1 MSSDFISSDTKKRI
15 YADVKEIIQH
25 PLTNHGIYYSH
36 SEENILIGYALIIGP
51 ENTPY
56 QWGNY
61 LFKIKFSSSYPH
73 EPPHVTYL
81 TNDGN
86 TRFNPNLYRNGKV
99 CLSLLNTWRGEQ
111 WDGTQTLSSILLSL
125 CTIFNEKPFLNEP
138 DVTEKHKD
146 CDAYHEAIE
155 YKNYDTAIYR
165 ILDKTYLTPETSI
178 MYEQIC
184 EKFFENYEKIMK
196 NLERLCIE
204 KKKKRLEVFF
214 YNMFLNIDYEK
225 IRTELKQLHNKLKKE
240 KLK

>member
-25 PLTNHGIYYSH
+25 PLTNHGIHYSH
-36 SEENILIGYALIIGP
+36 SEEDIRIGYALIIGP

-61 LFKIKFSSSYPH
+61 LFKIKFPTNYPH

-81 TNDGN
+81 TNDGS

-125 CTIFNEKPFLNEP
+125 CTIFNKTPFLNEP

-146 CDAYHEAIE
+146 YNAYHEAIE
-155 YKNYDTAIYR
+155 YKNYDTAICG
-165 ILDKTYLTPETSI
+165 ILNKTYLTPEVDFLH
-178 MYEQIC
+178 EQIC
-184 EKFFENYEKIMK
+184 EIFIENYEKIMK

-204 KKKKRLEVFF
+204 KKKKTSRSIL
-214 YNMFLNIDYEK
+214 L
-225 IRTELKQLHNKLKKE
+225 
-240 KLK
+240 